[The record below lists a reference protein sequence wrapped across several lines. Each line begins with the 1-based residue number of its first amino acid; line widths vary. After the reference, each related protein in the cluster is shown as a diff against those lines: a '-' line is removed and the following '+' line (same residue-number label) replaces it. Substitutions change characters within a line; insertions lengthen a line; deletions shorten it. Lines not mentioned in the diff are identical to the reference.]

1 MVLLLLMVDQLMAV
15 HMAVHM
21 EVARTEEA
29 CTEGH
34 HMGVLMVE
42 VMVVVLGIKGSNTK
56 IDI

>member
-56 IDI
+56 